1 MSPKLSAAFALLPE
15 YLGWHVLLSFSALA
29 LGVAISLPLAVAA
42 SRSARLRW
50 PVLAGASLIQT
61 IPSLALLAL
70 FYPLLLALSTLSR
83 ASLGHG
89 FSALGFLPSLLALTL
104 YSMLPILRNGAAG
117 ILGVD
122 AAIREAADGVG
133 MTPRQ
138 RLFQVELP
146 LAAPVIMAG
155 VRTAAVWTIGA
166 ATLSTPVGQTSLG
179 NYIFAGLQTE
189 NWVFVLFGCA
199 ASAVLALA
207 ADQLLG
213 LIEAGTARRSLRLV
227 LIGAAGLLIGVAA
240 AVAPLAGLGKAGS
253 YVVGAKNFSEQYIL
267 AELMARRLEKAGA
280 QVSRKEDL
288 GSAVA
293 YRALAAGEIDAYV
306 DYSGTL
312 WTNVL
317 GRKDNPGRAE
327 VLKQLTAELKR
338 RDGVLVL
345 GSLGF
350 ENAYALTMRPDRARA
365 LGIASIADL
374 ARAAPKLTLGSDL
387 EFLSRPEWKAVES
400 AYGLSFRAKRSYQP
414 TFMYRALMGG
424 EADVISAFSS
434 DGRIA
439 ADHLV
444 ILSDPKGAIPP
455 YDAVVLVSPKRAS
468 DGRLLAALRPLIG
481 KISVG
486 AMQAANYSVDRD
498 QGKASPAEA
507 AEGLERLLAL
517 SGPFR
522 RPITGERGLRA
533 LNAPG
538 H

>member
-15 YLGWHVLLSFSALA
+15 YLGWHVLLSFSALV
-29 LGVAISLPLAVAA
+29 LGVAISLPLAIAA
-42 SRSARLRW
+42 SRCARLRW

-70 FYPLLLALSTLSR
+70 FYPLLLALSSLAKAT
-83 ASLGHG
+83 LGHG

-104 YSMLPILRNGAAG
+104 YSMLPILRNGAAA

-122 AAIREAADGVG
+122 PAIKEAADGVG
-133 MTPRQ
+133 MTSAQ
-138 RLFQVELP
+138 RLWQVELP

-189 NWVFVLFGCA
+189 NWVYVLFGCA

-213 LIEAGTARRSLRLV
+213 LIEVGTRKRSPRLV
-227 LIGAAGLLIGVAA
+227 LIGVGVLLAGVAL
-240 AVAPLAGLGKAGS
+240 AVAPLAAGLDRTQA
-253 YVVGAKNFSEQYIL
+253 YTVGAKNFSEQYIM
-267 AELMARRLEKAGA
+267 AELMAGRLEKAGA

-293 YRALAAGEIDAYV
+293 YRALAAGELDAYV

-312 WTNVL
+312 WTNAL
-317 GRKDNPGRAE
+317 NRKDNPGRAE
-327 VLKQLTAELKR
+327 VLKQLTAELEK
-338 RDGVLVL
+338 RDGVTVL

-350 ENAYALTMRPDRARA
+350 ENAYALTMRPDRAAA
-365 LGIASIADL
+365 LHIASIADL
-374 ARAAPKLTLGSDL
+374 AREAPKLTLGSDL
-387 EFLSRPEWKAVES
+387 EFLSRPEWKAVQG
-400 AYGLSFRAKRSYQP
+400 AYDLKFKTQRSYQP

-439 ADHLV
+439 ADKLV
-444 ILSDPKGAIPP
+444 ILTDPKGAIPP
-455 YDAVVLVSPKRAS
+455 YDAVVLISPKRAH
-468 DGRLLAALRPLIG
+468 DKRLIGALQPLIG
-481 KISVG
+481 KISV
-486 AMQAANYSVDRD
+486 AQMQAANLSVDRD
-498 QGKASPAEA
+498 QAKASPAEA
-507 AEGLERLLAL
+507 A
-517 SGPFR
+517 
-522 RPITGERGLRA
+522 RA
-533 LNAPG
+533 LDAQLG
-538 H
+538 R